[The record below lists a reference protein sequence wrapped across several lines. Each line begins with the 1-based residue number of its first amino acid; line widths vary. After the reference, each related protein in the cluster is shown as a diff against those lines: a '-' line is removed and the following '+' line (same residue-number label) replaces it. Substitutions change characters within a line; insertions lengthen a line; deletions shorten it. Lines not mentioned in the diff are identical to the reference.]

1 MTTFC
6 IVFYESYLSRQT
18 VTKYDVANLLLQDV
32 MVDRLIKRGNFDD
45 KTEAIEKR
53 CATFQV
59 NIERGITRRPVF
71 AGRHLIEWTTMVRMV
86 NAIQKDCI

>member
-1 MTTFC
+1 
-6 IVFYESYLSRQT
+6 
-18 VTKYDVANLLLQDV
+18 

-59 NIERGITRRPVF
+59 KKSYAAEDIIF
-71 AGRHLIEWTTMVRMV
+71 LWKSLLSGRQLSINCKAEDLSS
-86 NAIQKDCI
+86 ILF

>member
-1 MTTFC
+1 
-6 IVFYESYLSRQT
+6 
-18 VTKYDVANLLLQDV
+18 

-59 NIERGITRRPVF
+59 NIERGITRRAVF
-71 AGRHLIEWTTMVRMV
+71 AGRHLIEWKTMDGILWQIKRLSSLRGSPQHRFCKCEFRKTQMAQRVFS
-86 NAIQKDCI
+86 K